1 MRIKKGDKVKVIAGA
16 NRGNVGDVT
25 KVLAKQGKVIVS
37 GVNVQSKHRKPSQA
51 NPEGAII
58 TREGAID
65 VSNVALYDAKSK
77 SVSKIAYKIEG
88 EKKIRIA
95 KKSKAKLDK

>member
-16 NRGNVGDVT
+16 NRGNVGEVT
-25 KVLAKQGKVIVS
+25 KVLAKVGKVVVA

-58 TREGAID
+58 TREGPID
-65 VSNVALYDAKSK
+65 ASNVALYDAKSK
-77 SVSKIAYKIEG
+77 AVSKIAYKLEG